1 MLDLRVLGVA
11 LHEVG
16 GIPRVRT
23 QADEAQLVE
32 VVLALVAAA
41 HLAAPVHHVVH
52 NHRVRADRKLA
63 KQFPISMPELVL
75 NLIPRMRHSYCAN
88 VHVFKTELYSVYSIL
103 NTQKWMRVKSCY
115 ITTLLLNC

>member
-41 HLAAPVHHVVH
+41 HLAAPVHHVIH

-75 NLIPRMRHSYCAN
+75 NLIPGMRHSYCAR
-88 VHVFKTELYSVYSIL
+88 I
-103 NTQKWMRVKSCY
+103 
-115 ITTLLLNC
+115 

>member
-75 NLIPRMRHSYCAN
+75 NFIPGMRHLYCAHIYN
-88 VHVFKTELYSVYSIL
+88 KAILRML
-103 NTQKWMRVKSCY
+103 NTQKWMRVKNCY

>member
-16 GIPRVRT
+16 RIPRVRT

-41 HLAAPVHHVVH
+41 HLAAPVHHVVN
-52 NHRVRADRKLA
+52 NHRVGADRKLA
-63 KQFPISMPELVL
+63 KQFSISMSKLVL
-75 NLIPRMRHSYCAN
+75 NFIPGMRDLYCAR
-88 VHVFKTELYSVYSIL
+88 I
-103 NTQKWMRVKSCY
+103 
-115 ITTLLLNC
+115 